1 MEGQSFEEYCL
12 KKKINADLFKQ
23 HDLERFQEWK
33 MLFEQMHPDSFTEQK
48 KFLINSTRRLYPL
61 QTEEPTALNTE
72 DTKAKPKVKIP
83 IKPKQ

>member
-23 HDLERFQEWK
+23 HDAERFQEWK
-33 MLFEQMHPDSFTEQK
+33 MIFEQIHPDSFTEQK
-48 KFLINSTRRLYPL
+48 KFLMNSTRRLYPL
-61 QTEEPTALNTE
+61 SSEDSTLNTTEEI
-72 DTKAKPKVKIP
+72 KAKPKVKIP